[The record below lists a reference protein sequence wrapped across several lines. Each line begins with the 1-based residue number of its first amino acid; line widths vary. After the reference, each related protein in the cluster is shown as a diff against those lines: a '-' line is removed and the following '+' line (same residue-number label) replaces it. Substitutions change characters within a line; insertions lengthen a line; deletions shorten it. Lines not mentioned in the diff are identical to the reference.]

1 MEVGCSGSSSSSS
14 SNSMNPWKSSTNWVV
29 TNGSLGNS
37 ISFETPLTDIDD
49 EITLESTNIPK
60 DQLQLISPPS
70 TDSGPC
76 EITISFGQQH
86 QIQQVYLRSTA
97 RVYEI
102 YYSTDKKSNNEYLC
116 TVKCSAAANE
126 DASLIPCDIREA
138 NGVQPEEP
146 LKTVEVVSTNKIK
159 SDSSQSTNEDDWV
172 DVKTP
177 VPSFL
182 VNSMLNKTNENTET
196 NTQEFYEA
204 TAEITD
210 GEPCISITLRLLSL
224 QTQGC
229 THLGEIYIFGEP
241 VDPDES
247 ENRVG
252 GPLQN
257 STGSS
262 LMAMLVPTLLQ
273 LSKSGSTS
281 QKNSTFD
288 KKGSKVVESLG
299 THNERVKPKEVQSSI
314 PDGRERK
321 FDKASRRNSDLEQVE
336 FSKQIPDTSRGSD
349 FVNEEKDHPY
359 GRIEK
364 ILDHL
369 VARVIRM
376 ENFCLRLEE
385 KMLIPISSIDT
396 RLQRLEKQL
405 EVLTVR
411 SQFSESNPGTRFRA
425 PEFSD
430 GESPL
435 NSLYSDGHKP
445 FTRITAPE
453 FSVCESLS
461 NSMCDDGKDEQLPKG
476 SEYASKNIQFM
487 RKNALEL
494 SGSEFESKTPI
505 KHGVIDDHNVRGLE
519 SASEILDNECES
531 ENSVIGGGTIDRNS
545 RGIES
550 GDDKNI
556 GEPFSP
562 IEEAYFS
569 LVLPQPCPGLVI
581 TAPEFSSD
589 SSEGED
595 GENGNDKNCSEVTV
609 SDEKSFSI
617 TKKPSLSVDD
627 ALASALAGFL
637 FATSAPF
644 PNTNQTLGPSE
655 ATCENE
661 KSQFASIIT
670 SESAAD
676 QGTSCVGVCRRV
688 VENSSDSA
696 SCLPSQEKELKMP
709 VEFTSETN
717 LDLCPVQTPI
727 YEDWFTDPNYESQ
740 TSNQFETCWNLY
752 EGENCFKN
760 VEVSRLDT
768 VISFEGGHTNG
779 NDILEQTY
787 SSAVDFELPILEVN
801 FVPLKNL
808 KAKSHLEALLNED
821 APQSKEQDSHAKYSS
836 DAGDDDSDKAIE
848 QTHTLSVKDEKSHI
862 PSGDFQPF
870 CLMATDDHSEQTFFQ
885 NEETEHIEDS
895 FVCGNSEPLS
905 SLI

>member
-1 MEVGCSGSSSSSS
+1 MEVGCSS
-14 SNSMNPWKSSTNWVV
+14 SNSMNPWKSSTDWVV
-29 TNGSLGNS
+29 THGSLGNS
-37 ISFETPLTDIDD
+37 ISFETPLTYIDD

-60 DQLQLISPPS
+60 DQLRLINPPS

-76 EITISFGQQH
+76 EITISFDQQH

-102 YYSTDKKSNNEYLC
+102 YYSTDKKINNEYLC

-126 DASLIPCDIREA
+126 DGSLIPCDIRVA

-146 LKTVEVVSTNKIK
+146 LETVEVPTNKIK

-177 VPSFL
+177 VSPFL
-182 VNSMLNKTNENTET
+182 VNSLLSKTNENTET
-196 NTQEFYEA
+196 DTQFYEA

-210 GEPCISITLRLLSL
+210 GEPCNSITLRLLSL

-229 THLGEIYIFGEP
+229 IHLGEIYIFGEP

-273 LSKSGSTS
+273 LSKSGSTA
-281 QKNSTFD
+281 QEKSTSD
-288 KKGSKVVESLG
+288 TKGSKVVDSLG
-299 THNERVKPKEVQSSI
+299 VHNERVKPEEVQSSI
-314 PDGRERK
+314 PDDRERK
-321 FDKASRRNSDLEQVE
+321 FVEASRRNSDLEQVE
-336 FSKQIPDTSRGSD
+336 SSKQIPGMSRGSD
-349 FVNEEKDHPY
+349 FLNEEKDQPY

-376 ENFCLRLEE
+376 ENFCLRFEE
-385 KMLIPISSIDT
+385 KLLIPISSMDT
-396 RLQRLEKQL
+396 RLERLEKEL

-411 SQFSESNPGTRFRA
+411 SQFSELNPGTRFRA

-435 NSLYSDGHKP
+435 NSVYSDGHKP
-445 FTRITAPE
+445 FTRMTAPE
-453 FSVCESLS
+453 FSGCESLS
-461 NSMCDDGKDEQLPKG
+461 NSVCDDGKDEQLPKG
-476 SEYASKNIQFM
+476 LESASKNVQFM
-487 RKNALEL
+487 REKAPEL
-494 SGSEFESKTPI
+494 SNNEFDSRTPI
-505 KHGVIDDHNVRGLE
+505 KHGVIGDHKDRGLG
-519 SASEILDNECES
+519 SAPEVLDNGCELK
-531 ENSVIGGGTIDRNS
+531 NCVGGGGTIDHNS

-550 GDDKNI
+550 GDHKNI

-562 IEEAYFS
+562 IEDAYVS
-569 LVLPQPCPGLVI
+569 SILPKSCPGLVI

-589 SSEGED
+589 SSEGGD
-595 GENGNDKNCSEVTV
+595 GENGDDRNCSEVSV

-637 FATSAPF
+637 SATSAPS
-644 PNTNQTLGPSE
+644 PKTNQTLEPPSE
-655 ATCENE
+655 TTCESE
-661 KSQFASIIT
+661 KSQFAPTIT
-670 SESAAD
+670 SESTAD
-676 QGTSCVGVCRRV
+676 QGTSSVGIYRTED
-688 VENSSDSA
+688 ENSSDSA
-696 SCLPSQEKELKMP
+696 SCLPSQGKELKMT
-709 VEFTSETN
+709 VEVTSETN

-740 TSNQFETCWNLY
+740 TSNQFETCWNLD
-752 EGENCFKN
+752 N
-760 VEVSRLDT
+760 VKLCTKKVDVSILDT
-768 VISFEGGHTNG
+768 VISLEGGHANG
-779 NDILEQTY
+779 NNILERTY
-787 SSAVDFELPILEVN
+787 TSAVDFELPILEVN
-801 FVPLKNL
+801 FVPLKNS
-808 KAKSHLEALLNED
+808 KAKSPLEALLGED
-821 APQSKEQDSHAKYSS
+821 ALQSKEQDSHAKYSS
-836 DAGDDDSDKAIE
+836 DADDEDSDKAVG
-848 QTHTLSVKDEKSHI
+848 QAHTLSVKDEKSHI

-870 CLMATDDHSEQTFFQ
+870 CLMAADDHSEQTFFQ

-895 FVCGNSEPLS
+895 LECGNGVPFS

>member
-1 MEVGCSGSSSSSS
+1 MEVGCSS
-14 SNSMNPWKSSTNWVV
+14 SNSSMNPWKSSTNWVV
-29 TNGSLGNS
+29 THGSLDSS
-37 ISFETPLTDIDD
+37 ISFETPLTYIDD
-49 EITLESTNIPK
+49 DEFTLESTNIPK
-60 DQLQLISPPS
+60 DQLKLISPPS

-126 DASLIPCDIREA
+126 DGSLIPCDIREA

-146 LKTVEVVSTNKIK
+146 LDPVEVPTNKIK

-177 VPSFL
+177 VSPFL

-210 GEPCISITLRLLSL
+210 GEPCSSITLRLLSL

-273 LSKSGSTS
+273 LSKSGSTA
-281 QKNSTFD
+281 QEKSTSD
-288 KKGSKVVESLG
+288 KKGSKVVDSLG
-299 THNERVKPKEVQSSI
+299 THNERVNPEEVQSSI

-321 FDKASRRNSDLEQVE
+321 FVEASRRNSDLEQVE
-336 FSKQIPDTSRGSD
+336 SSKQIPGTSRGSD
-349 FVNEEKDHPY
+349 FLNEEKDQPY

-369 VARVIRM
+369 VARVVRM
-376 ENFCLRLEE
+376 ENFCLRFEE

-396 RLQRLEKQL
+396 RLERLEKQL

-411 SQFSESNPGTRFRA
+411 SQFSEFNPGTRFRA

-445 FTRITAPE
+445 FTKITAPE
-453 FSVCESLS
+453 FSGCESFS
-461 NSMCDDGKDEQLPKG
+461 NSMCDDGNDEQLPKG
-476 SEYASKNIQFM
+476 SESASKNILFM
-487 RKNALEL
+487 RKKAPEL
-494 SGSEFESKTPI
+494 SNNEFDSRTPI
-505 KHGVIDDHNVRGLE
+505 KHGVIDDHKVRGLE
-519 SASEILDNECES
+519 SAPEVLDNECKS
-531 ENSVIGGGTIDRNS
+531 KNSVGSGGTIDHNS
-545 RGIES
+545 RWLES
-550 GDDKNI
+550 GDHKNI
-556 GEPFSP
+556 GETFSP
-562 IEEAYFS
+562 IEDAYVS
-569 LVLPQPCPGLVI
+569 SVLPQSCPGLVI

-589 SSEGED
+589 SSEGGD
-595 GENGNDKNCSEVTV
+595 GENGDDRNYSEVYVT
-609 SDEKSFSI
+609 DEKSFSI

-637 FATSAPF
+637 SATSAPSLK
-644 PNTNQTLGPSE
+644 TNQTLEPLSE

-661 KSQFASIIT
+661 KSQFSPTIT

-676 QGTSCVGVCRRV
+676 QGTSSVGISRTK

-696 SCLPSQEKELKMP
+696 SCLPSQGKELKMT
-709 VEFTSETN
+709 VEVTSETN

-727 YEDWFTDPNYESQ
+727 YEDWFTDPNYESR
-740 TSNQFETCWNLY
+740 TSNQFETCWNLDDVKI
-752 EGENCFKN
+752 CTKN
-760 VEVSRLDT
+760 VDVSRLDT
-768 VISFEGGHTNG
+768 VISLEGGHANG
-779 NDILEQTY
+779 NNILERTY

-801 FVPLKNL
+801 FVPLKNS
-808 KAKSHLEALLNED
+808 KAKSPLEALLGED
-821 APQSKEQDSHAKYSS
+821 ALQSEEQDSHAKYSS
-836 DAGDDDSDKAIE
+836 DADDEDSDKAVG
-848 QTHTLSVKDEKSHI
+848 QAHTLSVKDEKSHI

-870 CLMATDDHSEQTFFQ
+870 CLMAADDHSEQTFFQ

-895 FVCGNSEPLS
+895 LECGNGEPFS